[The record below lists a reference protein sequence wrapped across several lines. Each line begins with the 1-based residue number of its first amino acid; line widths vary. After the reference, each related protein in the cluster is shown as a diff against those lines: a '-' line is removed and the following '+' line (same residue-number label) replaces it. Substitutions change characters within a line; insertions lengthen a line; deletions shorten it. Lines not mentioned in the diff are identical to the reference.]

1 MVLLHVLTRGETPGE
16 IEAGVREAREW
27 LEATAAEF
35 RAAGHPATVRVHVGD
50 PVREILQVAS
60 EENVTLIAIGTVGKN
75 WFREV
80 LVGSTTLGVVR
91 NGRYPVLV
99 LRNSRDI

>member
-1 MVLLHVLTRGETPGE
+1 MH
-16 IEAGVREAREW
+16 
-27 LEATAAEF
+27 
-35 RAAGHPATVRVHVGD
+35 
-50 PVREILQVAS
+50 EILAVAS

-75 WFREV
+75 WFREI